1 MAAVGIN
8 RKWLWGAGVLAA
20 ATALLAAGMPLT
32 TLILLAAAL
41 ACPAAMFFGMRGAQS
56 GSSGM
61 ASHPDMKKS
70 SERPPSSTDSGSTEG
85 SEPALRT

>member
-1 MAAVGIN
+1 VAAVRIN

-20 ATALLAAGMPLT
+20 AAALLAAGMPLT

-41 ACPAAMFFGMRGAQS
+41 ACPALFFGMRGAQP

-61 ASHPDMKKS
+61 ACHPDMKKS
-70 SERPPSSTDSGSTEG
+70 SEQPLSSTDSGSTEG